1 MLYLRDRF
9 PELAV
14 VILSQVVEP
23 SLVATLT
30 GGQERGFGYLLKDRV
45 LDTQVFLDQLATVV
59 DGGTAIDPVVVERC
73 LRHSRPRLQGLT
85 EREVEVLGL
94 VASGRSNAG
103 VATDLVISRRTVDAH
118 LRSIF
123 TKLGIEADPDG
134 NQRVLAA
141 LDWLSSQSQVP
152 GPVGA
157 GGGRPRAERS
167 ALLLRAPPGGPA
179 AHGGD
184 GHLGAAARA
193 VRPVSAELMIS
204 PVCTPPCSM
213 AARWNSAG
221 CGRAGG
227 TRPGQLVG
235 GASSV
240 TAWPAT
246 GSRRPAG
253 CRPRRSPTG
262 RATGP

>member
-1 MLYLRDRF
+1 MQRVLRPDLVISDVRMPPTYTDEGAAAVLYLRDRF

-94 VASGRSNAG
+94 VASGRNNAG

-134 NQRVLAA
+134 KPTGAR
-141 LDWLSSQSQVP
+141 
-152 GPVGA
+152 GA
-157 GGGRPRAERS
+157 GLVE
-167 ALLLRAPPGGPA
+167 L
-179 AHGGD
+179 
-184 GHLGAAARA
+184 A
-193 VRPVSAELMIS
+193 VRG
-204 PVCTPPCSM
+204 
-213 AARWNSAG
+213 AG
-221 CGRAGG
+221 
-227 TRPGQLVG
+227 
-235 GASSV
+235 
-240 TAWPAT
+240 T
-246 GSRRPAG
+246 GSRGRQSAG
-253 CRPRRSPTG
+253 GLSRQR
-262 RATGP
+262 

>member
-1 MLYLRDRF
+1 MRIVIAEDQVLLRDGLVRLLSGAGHPVVGQVGDGRRLVAEVSEQRPDLVIADVRMPPTYTDEGAAAVLYLRDRF

-59 DGGTAIDPVVVERC
+59 HGGTAIDPVVVERC
-73 LRHSRPRLQGLT
+73 LRQSRPRLQSLT
-85 EREVEVLGL
+85 EREIEVLGL

-141 LDWLSSQSQVP
+141 LDWLSSQAQVP
-152 GPVGA
+152 GAA
-157 GGGRPRAERS
+157 G
-167 ALLLRAPPGGPA
+167 
-179 AHGGD
+179 
-184 GHLGAAARA
+184 
-193 VRPVSAELMIS
+193 
-204 PVCTPPCSM
+204 
-213 AARWNSAG
+213 
-221 CGRAGG
+221 
-227 TRPGQLVG
+227 
-235 GASSV
+235 
-240 TAWPAT
+240 
-246 GSRRPAG
+246 
-253 CRPRRSPTG
+253 
-262 RATGP
+262 

>member
-1 MLYLRDRF
+1 MRIVIAEDQVLLRDGLVRLLSGAGHAVVGEVGDGRRLVAEVSEQRPDLVIADVRMPPTYTDEGAAAVLYLRDRF

-59 DGGTAIDPVVVERC
+59 DGGTAIDPVVVEGC
-73 LRHSRPRLQGLT
+73 LRHSRPRLQGLS

-141 LDWLSSQSQVP
+141 LDWLSSQSEVP
-152 GPVGA
+152 AAVA
-157 GGGRPRAERS
+157 GGGRP
-167 ALLLRAPPGGPA
+167 
-179 AHGGD
+179 
-184 GHLGAAARA
+184 
-193 VRPVSAELMIS
+193 
-204 PVCTPPCSM
+204 
-213 AARWNSAG
+213 AG
-221 CGRAGG
+221 
-227 TRPGQLVG
+227 
-235 GASSV
+235 
-240 TAWPAT
+240 
-246 GSRRPAG
+246 
-253 CRPRRSPTG
+253 
-262 RATGP
+262 

>member
-1 MLYLRDRF
+1 VRIVIAEDQVLLRDGLVRLLSGAGHAVVGEVGDGRRLVAEVSEQRPDLVIVDVRMPPTYTDEGAAAVLYLRDRF

-45 LDTQVFLDQLATVV
+45 LDTQVFLDQLTTVV
-59 DGGTAIDPVVVERC
+59 DGGTAIDPVVIERC
-73 LRHSRPRLQGLT
+73 LRHSGARLQGLT
-85 EREVEVLGL
+85 EREIEVLGL

-152 GPVGA
+152 GPAVA
-157 GGGRPRAERS
+157 GGGRP
-167 ALLLRAPPGGPA
+167 
-179 AHGGD
+179 
-184 GHLGAAARA
+184 
-193 VRPVSAELMIS
+193 
-204 PVCTPPCSM
+204 
-213 AARWNSAG
+213 AG
-221 CGRAGG
+221 
-227 TRPGQLVG
+227 
-235 GASSV
+235 
-240 TAWPAT
+240 
-246 GSRRPAG
+246 
-253 CRPRRSPTG
+253 
-262 RATGP
+262 